1 MDKPTCATCPY
12 WVHTETADEFTTL
25 GECMRYPPKL
35 LPSYTDDLDSDIQ
48 RQWQFAAGPI
58 VSDDCFCGEHPDFP
72 AFLESRKAPAV
83 NPGDAMY
90 WDEHGQRCMRLTTPP
105 TAPPSRPPT
114 PRE

>member
-1 MDKPTCATCPY
+1 MDRPTCATCPY
-12 WVHTETADEFTTL
+12 WERDADEREGYCHRL
-25 GECMRYPPKL
+25 PPAFRL
-35 LPSYTDDLDSDIQ
+35 VPTDDYVQPWTWETD
-48 RQWQFAAGPI
+48 W
-58 VSDDCFCGEHPDFP
+58 CGEHPDFP

-105 TAPPSRPPT
+105 TAPPSPPPT